1 MSATRDDRTTLIR
14 ISIVDDDPLRARRE
28 ARELLGEL
36 SEVAPEAVL
45 DSVRPQGPLPDG
57 VKGGDVVALVGL
69 VFSGGSLA
77 IAAVQLWLS
86 RTPQRTISLTRPDG
100 ACLRI
105 TGRQARADSE
115 AIERFLSPRPGPL
128 SPPLPDDGAE
138 SA

>member
-1 MSATRDDRTTLIR
+1 MSSTRDDPTTLIR

-36 SEVAPEAVL
+36 SEVAAEAAL
-45 DSVRPQGPLPDG
+45 DSAQHQGPLPDD
-57 VKGGDVVALVGL
+57 VKGGEVIALIGL

-100 ACLRI
+100 VSLQI
-105 TGRQARADSE
+105 TGRQARADTE
-115 AIERFLSPRPGPL
+115 AIERFLSV
-128 SPPLPDDGAE
+128 GAE
-138 SA
+138 SSSPPSPNDSSDSA